1 MMNKTPFKITLFTLW
16 GTVVCLAVYIY
27 LDRGSSIPE
36 LVETLQSL
44 IRQKGNWGPLIYVTA
59 YAFRSLILFPASIL
73 TITAGLLF
81 GPWLGILLT
90 VIGENISANISFV
103 VGRYFTADLLNYF
116 STKKRFIPRLTC
128 KIQNN
133 GFLTVLIM
141 RLTFLPFDLVGY
153 SSGMCNIR
161 QKDFAL
167 ATVIGTIP
175 GLLTFVF
182 LGGSLLDLRYLILA
196 AAFLTIG
203 LTISFWLKK
212 TLLIETPMEK
222 G

>member
-90 VIGENISANISFV
+90 MIGENISANISFV
-103 VGRYFTADLLNYF
+103 VGRYFTADLLKYLI
-116 STKKRFIPRLTC
+116 SKKHFVPRLTC
-128 KIQNN
+128 KIQDN
-133 GFLTVLIM
+133 GWQQLF
-141 RLTFLPFDLVGY
+141 
-153 SSGMCNIR
+153 
-161 QKDFAL
+161 
-167 ATVIGTIP
+167 
-175 GLLTFVF
+175 
-182 LGGSLLDLRYLILA
+182 
-196 AAFLTIG
+196 
-203 LTISFWLKK
+203 
-212 TLLIETPMEK
+212 
-222 G
+222 